1 VRVPRDFSGLHET
14 PEAPPVPWRNLGA
27 DERLGDGAGHFP
39 GSDGRVLPFRRR
51 SGLPVRRRSRWK
63 ELARHF
69 LTAAA
74 LVGVPA
80 AALWW
85 SATSPRFD
93 LAHLEVET
101 TDRVNREWV
110 EKRLDPLVGRN
121 LVWMSM
127 RSVERSLADHPWLA
141 GVEVS
146 KSLPDRMRVAVVERR
161 PVAVLEAT
169 DGTFWVDREG
179 WIIAPVDD
187 AGAPPGAGGEED
199 DTLTLVELAPPEG
212 AVAGSASAATLE
224 RQRRLRGALD
234 AAQGLARVDTWWGS
248 GLTEIEI
255 LGEEDLLL
263 RSRELPFPLLV
274 EAGTV
279 EERARAFQRRLPEL
293 LARVPNPSRID
304 LRFEHRMV
312 VRPDTGET
320 GAGADDGRGELHGQT
335 G

>member
-1 VRVPRDFSGLHET
+1 MRVPRDFSGLHET
-14 PEAPPVPWRNLGA
+14 PEASPVPWRNLGP
-27 DERLGDGAGHFP
+27 DERSDRAGGHVSGA
-39 GSDGRVLPFRRR
+39 DGRVLPFRRR

-63 ELARHF
+63 ELTRHF
-69 LTAAA
+69 VTAAA
-74 LVGVPA
+74 LVGAPA

-93 LAHLEVET
+93 LVRLEVET

-110 EKRLDPLVGRN
+110 EARLDPLRGRN

-161 PVAVLEAT
+161 PVALLEAA

-179 WIIAPVDD
+179 RVIAPVDD
-187 AGAPPGAGGEED
+187 AGAPPAAGAEETLRLVEAGPAAGAPTAAGG
-199 DTLTLVELAPPEG
+199 G
-212 AVAGSASAATLE
+212 ASLE

-234 AAQGLARVDTWWGS
+234 AAQGLARVDTGWGS

-255 LGEEDLLL
+255 LGDEDLLL

-293 LARVPNPSRID
+293 LARVPSPARID

-312 VRPDTGET
+312 VRPDTGEA
-320 GAGADDGRGELHGQT
+320 GGGADDGRGELHGQT

>member
-1 VRVPRDFSGLHET
+1 MRVPRDFSGLRET
-14 PEAPPVPWRNLGA
+14 PEAPPVPWRNLGP
-27 DERLGDGAGHFP
+27 DDRSGHLPGA
-39 GSDGRVLPFRRR
+39 DGRVLPFRRR
-51 SGLPVRRRSRWK
+51 SGLPVRRRSRVK

-69 LTAAA
+69 VTAAA

-110 EKRLDPLVGRN
+110 EARLDRLRGRN

-146 KSLPDRMRVAVVERR
+146 KGLPDRMRVAVVERR
-161 PVAVLEAT
+161 PVAVLEAP
-169 DGTFWVDREG
+169 DGTYWVDREG
-179 WIIAPVDD
+179 RLIAPVDD
-187 AGAPPGAGGEED
+187 AGAPPGAGGEAE
-199 DTLTLVELAPPEG
+199 TALRLVETGP
-212 AVAGSASAATLE
+212 VAGSSPLTAGGASLE

-234 AAQGLARVDTWWGS
+234 AAQGLARVDTGWGS

-255 LGEEDLLL
+255 LGDEDLLL

-293 LARVPNPSRID
+293 LARVPSPARID